1 MRINCFV
8 SEFTTDRLT
17 LIAQIATAYIS
28 DYGCTGVRCTL
39 YGTDSASE
47 DESPIV
53 VHVGLAI
60 VSARNCIKTV
70 ECSSFMSLRG

>member
-47 DESPIV
+47 DERPIV
-53 VHVGLAI
+53 VHVAI